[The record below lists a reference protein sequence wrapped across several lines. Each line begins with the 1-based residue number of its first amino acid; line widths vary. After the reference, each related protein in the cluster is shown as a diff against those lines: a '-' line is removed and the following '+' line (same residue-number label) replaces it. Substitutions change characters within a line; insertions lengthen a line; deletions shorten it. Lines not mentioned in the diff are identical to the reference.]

1 MILLDKG
8 MTKILAFYE
17 ILLYKLNLVCRKIY
31 FSGFVLANI
40 NTIKILNLNNI
51 LIFVKKQKV

>member
-17 ILLYKLNLVCRKIY
+17 ILLYKLNLVCSKIY
-31 FSGFVLANI
+31 FSGYILANI
-40 NTIKILNLNNI
+40 NAIKILNLNNI

>member
-17 ILLYKLNLVCRKIY
+17 ILLYKLNLVCNKIY
-31 FSGFVLANI
+31 FSGYILANI
-40 NTIKILNLNNI
+40 NAIKILNLNNI

>member
-17 ILLYKLNLVCRKIY
+17 ILLYKPDKVCCEVIY
-31 FSGFVLANI
+31 TSFVLTNI

-51 LIFVKKQKV
+51 SIFVKKQKV

>member
-17 ILLYKLNLVCRKIY
+17 ILLLNEY
-31 FSGFVLANI
+31 EYYTNI
-40 NTIKILNLNNI
+40 FI
-51 LIFVKKQKV
+51 